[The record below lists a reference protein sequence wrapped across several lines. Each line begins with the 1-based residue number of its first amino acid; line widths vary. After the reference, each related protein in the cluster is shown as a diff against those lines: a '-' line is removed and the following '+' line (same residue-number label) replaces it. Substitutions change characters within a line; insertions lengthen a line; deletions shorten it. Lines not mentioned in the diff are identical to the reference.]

1 MTFGKRLLQHLK
13 ALLTSK
19 YLIVLSLAIV
29 WMIFFDNYNLPSHVS
44 MNQQISQLKADKQF
58 YQKAIQEVDFEY
70 AKLYNN
76 PEALER
82 YAREQ
87 FYMKR
92 ADEDVFVVE

>member
-1 MTFGKRLLQHLK
+1 MTLGKRILQHLK
-13 ALLTSK
+13 TLLTSK
-19 YLIVLSLAIV
+19 YLIVFSLVVV
-29 WMIFFDNYNLPSHVS
+29 WMLVFDNYNLPSHVK
-44 MNQQISQLKADKQF
+44 MNQQVNQLKADKQF

-76 PEALER
+76 PEELER